1 MQKRS
6 PEEIKDIMN
15 RHNAGETYKEIG
27 DAYGYHPEAV
37 RAIIRREKKAKT
49 KLDVNAKPSVS
60 KTTAQKK
67 DVPEKTDKKE
77 VKTKTVSAKKKTE
90 KKPAVKAAKP
100 IEKKER
106 KENHRTEPV
115 VIHAHF
121 RLPTSRRPRMA
132 YRHGMYVGSRYR
144 VRAGYKIV

>member
-1 MQKRS
+1 
-6 PEEIKDIMN
+6 MN
-15 RHNAGETYKEIG
+15 RYNAGETYKEIG

-60 KTTAQKK
+60 KTTAKKKKPVQKK

-77 VKTKTVSAKKKTE
+77 VKIKTMSAKKKTE
-90 KKPAVKAAKP
+90 KKPTVKAAKP

-144 VRAGYKIV
+144 VRAGYKLV

>member
-1 MQKRS
+1 
-6 PEEIKDIMN
+6 MN
-15 RHNAGETYKEIG
+15 RYNAGETYKEIG
-27 DAYGYHPEAV
+27 DAYGYHPDAV

-60 KTTAQKK
+60 KTTAKKKKPVQKK

-77 VKTKTVSAKKKTE
+77 VKIKTMSAKKKTE
-90 KKPAVKAAKP
+90 KKPTVKAAKP

-115 VIHAHF
+115 LSMLTSVF
-121 RLPTSRRPRMA
+121 R
-132 YRHGMYVGSRYR
+132 H
-144 VRAGYKIV
+144 RAGRGWRIVTECMLEAVTG